1 MCKIFRGL
9 NEWQALEIDVAGDQL
24 IVRLDGQQITRAANI
39 GNSPGYVG
47 IQGEAGALEYR
58 NIEIRPRP

>member
-39 GNSPGYVG
+39 GNSPGNVR